1 MEKLNYK
8 ISSRATI
15 LLGRESMS
23 RIDSAVIELVKNT
36 LDARKSR
43 NPTAVT
49 HAGES
54 WTVRNAQGY
63 GVVSISRVY
72 NPSIVDMSSREGLI
86 ENDTYAL

>member
-36 LDARKSR
+36 YDADASFCLLCFD
-43 NPTAVT
+43 AE
-49 HAGES
+49 HDAI
-54 WTVRNAQGY
+54 Y
-63 GVVSISRVY
+63 I
-72 NPSIVDMSSREGLI
+72 IVMGL
-86 ENDTYAL
+86 E

>member
-36 LDARKSR
+36 YDADASFCLLCFDAEHELF
-43 NPTAVT
+43 TLL
-49 HAGES
+49 
-54 WTVRNAQGY
+54 
-63 GVVSISRVY
+63 I
-72 NPSIVDMSSREGLI
+72 MGL
-86 ENDTYAL
+86 E